1 MSDETS
7 PTPLPP
13 KTPPT
18 GITAVL
24 SAILASNPASA
35 VVPVVPA
42 DTLDGIIERV
52 RAARASS
59 VQLLVPEGAP
69 ALQGRRSF
77 TALRLIL
84 QRDGISVLVISP
96 DANVLEAARSSGLET
111 MAVGDSPSP
120 RPATPAPTTPPARP
134 VIDERDAAF
143 LRALD
148 DVPSRDPYADLSEKD
163 AAFAASLDDFSDAVA
178 TVAAPSTQPET
189 PPPSAAPPPRRVS
202 AADVRLS
209 ADEEQRASAHETARR
224 SAPAPRRQSQSRAT
238 VRTAPRTAG
247 APARTSDRTMIIGI
261 AIAVLIVA
269 LLIAFGWYQ
278 ANRVSIIVGPPVIQ
292 SRTQPFRGEVIPI
305 TTADP
310 GTNPSSIQAAVVQA
324 EASFTVQ
331 GQVTSETVA
340 PAGRATGQVR
350 IINVI
355 EQPFPLPE
363 GTELLGLNPA
373 GAEVR
378 FVIEGQVTVPA
389 AVTTVSDRG
398 RSTTYGEVVV
408 NVVARSPGSA
418 SNVGSNA
425 LTQILIPGM
434 QPIIS
439 DRGNLLIRHDAIG
452 GGSEQSQR
460 IVTEADV
467 QRVLG
472 DALTGLYNAGMEQLA
487 RQIDQHV
494 LAIDPTTIT
503 PDTIELARPESYNP
517 PLIEPPL
524 GQPVDPANPV
534 FRVTVS
540 TRFSALA
547 TPRDRL
553 VSKQLEQVVP
563 QHFLQRG
570 TLCNPNEQ
578 VGFDVAG
585 WRWDGSKLT
594 INGAIACTEYGT
606 LTDDMLNQI
615 RKDLVG
621 ASRSD
626 AETRLQQFVQQGA
639 ISTYSLPTIETLP
652 GFDFLIDVQPAR
664 IS

>member
-7 PTPLPP
+7 PTPFPP

-111 MAVGDSPSP
+111 MAVGDPPLP
-120 RPATPAPTTPPARP
+120 RPATPAPTPPPARP

-189 PPPSAAPPPRRVS
+189 PPPSATPPPRRVS

-247 APARTSDRTMIIGI
+247 APTRTSDRTMIIGI

-331 GQVTSETVA
+331 GQVTSETVG
-340 PAGRATGQVR
+340 P
-350 IINVI
+350 
-355 EQPFPLPE
+355 
-363 GTELLGLNPA
+363 
-373 GAEVR
+373 
-378 FVIEGQVTVPA
+378 
-389 AVTTVSDRG
+389 
-398 RSTTYGEVVV
+398 
-408 NVVARSPGSA
+408 
-418 SNVGSNA
+418 
-425 LTQILIPGM
+425 
-434 QPIIS
+434 
-439 DRGNLLIRHDAIG
+439 
-452 GGSEQSQR
+452 
-460 IVTEADV
+460 
-467 QRVLG
+467 
-472 DALTGLYNAGMEQLA
+472 
-487 RQIDQHV
+487 
-494 LAIDPTTIT
+494 
-503 PDTIELARPESYNP
+503 PD
-517 PLIEPPL
+517 
-524 GQPVDPANPV
+524 GQPVRYALSTSLNNP
-534 FRVTVS
+534 
-540 TRFSALA
+540 
-547 TPRDRL
+547 
-553 VSKQLEQVVP
+553 
-563 QHFLQRG
+563 
-570 TLCNPNEQ
+570 
-578 VGFDVAG
+578 
-585 WRWDGSKLT
+585 
-594 INGAIACTEYGT
+594 
-606 LTDDMLNQI
+606 
-615 RKDLVG
+615 
-621 ASRSD
+621 SRS
-626 AETRLQQFVQQGA
+626 LK
-639 ISTYSLPTIETLP
+639 
-652 GFDFLIDVQPAR
+652 AR
-664 IS
+664 NSWG

>member
-42 DTLDGIIERV
+42 DTLDGIVERV

-111 MAVGDSPSP
+111 MAVGDPPLP
-120 RPATPAPTTPPARP
+120 RPATPAPTPPPARP

-247 APARTSDRTMIIGI
+247 ATARTSDRTMIIGI

-310 GTNPSSIQAAVVQA
+310 GANPSSIQAAVVRA

-331 GQVTSETVA
+331 GQVTSETLTPV
-340 PAGRATGQVR
+340 GRATGQVR
-350 IINVI
+350 VINVV
-355 EQPFPLPE
+355 EQPFLLPE

-378 FVIEGQVTVPA
+378 FVVEGPITVPP
-389 AVTTVSDRG
+389 AVTTTSDRG
-398 RSTTYGEVVV
+398 RSTTYGEIVV

-418 SNVGSNA
+418 SNVEKNA

-439 DRGNLLIRHDAIG
+439 DRGNLLIRHEAIG
-452 GGSEQSQR
+452 GGSEELQR

-472 DALTGLYNAGMEQLA
+472 EALTGLYNAGMEQLA
-487 RQIDQHV
+487 RQIDQNV

-547 TPRDRL
+547 IPRDRP

-563 QHFLQRG
+563 RHFLQRG
-570 TLCNPNEQ
+570 TPCNPNERI
-578 VGFDVAG
+578 GFDVTG
-585 WRWDGSKLT
+585 WRWDDSRLT
-594 INGAIACTEYGT
+594 INGAITCTEYGT
-606 LTDDMLNQI
+606 LTNDMLNQI
-615 RKDLVG
+615 RKDLIG

-639 ISTYSLPTIETLP
+639 ISTYSLPAIEALP
-652 GFDFLIDVQPAR
+652 GFDFLIDVRPAG

>member
-111 MAVGDSPSP
+111 MAVGDPPLP
-120 RPATPAPTTPPARP
+120 RPATPAPTPPPARP

-178 TVAAPSTQPET
+178 TVAAPSAQPET

-202 AADVRLS
+202 AADVHLS
-209 ADEEQRASAHETARR
+209 ADEERRASAHETARR
-224 SAPAPRRQSQSRAT
+224 SAPAPRRQPQSRAT

-452 GGSEQSQR
+452 GGSEQAQR

-524 GQPVDPANPV
+524 GQSVDPANPV

-570 TLCNPNEQ
+570 TPCNPNER

-594 INGAIACTEYGT
+594 ISGAIACTEYGT
-606 LTDDMLNQI
+606 LTNDMLNQI
-615 RKDLVG
+615 RRDLVG

-639 ISTYSLPTIETLP
+639 ISTYSLPAIETLP

-664 IS
+664 LS

>member
-42 DTLDGIIERV
+42 DTLDGIVERV

-59 VQLLVPEGAP
+59 VQLLVPEGVP

-77 TALRLIL
+77 TALRLLL

-96 DANVLEAARSSGLET
+96 DAGVLEAARSSGLET
-111 MAVGDSPSP
+111 MAVGDPPSP
-120 RPATPAPTTPPARP
+120 RPATPAPTPPPARP

-178 TVAAPSTQPET
+178 TVATPSAQPET

-209 ADEEQRASAHETARR
+209 ADEERRASAHETARR
-224 SAPAPRRQSQSRAT
+224 SGSAPRRQPQSRAT
-238 VRTAPRTAG
+238 VRTTPRAAG
-247 APARTSDRTMIIGI
+247 APARTNDRTMMIGI
-261 AIAVLIVA
+261 AVAVLIVA

-310 GTNPSSIQAAVVQA
+310 GANPSSIQAAVVQA

-331 GQVTSETVA
+331 GQVTGETLA
-340 PAGRATGQVR
+340 PVGRATGQVR
-350 IINVI
+350 IINTI

-378 FVIEGQVTVPA
+378 FVIEGPVTVPP

-398 RSTTYGEVVV
+398 RSTTYGEIVVS
-408 NVVARSPGSA
+408 VVARSPGSA

-439 DRGNLLIRHDAIG
+439 DRGNLLIRHEAIG
-452 GGSEQSQR
+452 GGSEQLQR
-460 IVTEADV
+460 IVTETDV

-472 DALTGLYNAGMEQLA
+472 EALTGLYNAGMEQLA
-487 RQIDQHV
+487 RQIDQNV

-503 PDTIELARPESYNP
+503 PDTIELARPEAYNP

-553 VSKQLEQVVP
+553 ISKQLEQVVP

-570 TLCNPNEQ
+570 APCNPGEQ

-594 INGAIACTEYGT
+594 INGAVACTEYGT
-606 LTDDMLNQI
+606 LTNDMLSQI

-621 ASRSD
+621 ASRSN
-626 AETRLQQFVQQGA
+626 AEMRLQQFVQQGA
-639 ISTYSLPTIETLP
+639 ISTYSLPAIETLP